1 MERRMKGKRLLI
13 IGLASIFWSGILSGQ
28 ELMIYPNEG
37 QDADKQEMDEFK
49 CYGWAKDQSGFDPMA
64 PPTATE
70 APPQQEAQK
79 GGLVRGAAGGAAVG
93 AIIDGGD
100 GAAKGAAAGAVLGGM
115 RRNSQKRGQQQEQAN
130 WEQEQAQQY
139 AAKRNSYN
147 RAYAAC
153 LEGRGYTVR

>member
-1 MERRMKGKRLLI
+1 MQGKNWVI
-13 IGLASIFWSGILSGQ
+13 IGLSAIFCSGNLAAQ

-37 QDADKQEMDEFK
+37 QDKDKQEVDEFQ

-64 PPTATE
+64 LPTATE
-70 APPQQEAQK
+70 APPAQEAAK

-115 RRNSQKRGQQQEQAN
+115 RRNSQNRSQAQSQQN
-130 WEQEQAQQY
+130 WEQEQAEQY

>member
-1 MERRMKGKRLLI
+1 MQRNKWQI
-13 IGLASIFWSGILSGQ
+13 IGLVAFFCSGTLLAQ
-28 ELMIYPNEG
+28 DLMIYASEG
-37 QDADKQEMDEFK
+37 QDKDKQEMDEFQ

-64 PPTATE
+64 VPTATE
-70 APPQQEAQK
+70 APPQQEAKK
-79 GGLVRGAAGGAAVG
+79 GGLARGAAGGAAVG

-115 RRNSQKRGQQQEQAN
+115 RRNSQNRSQQQQQQN

>member
-1 MERRMKGKRLLI
+1 MKGKRLLI
-13 IGLASIFWSGILSGQ
+13 IGLVSIFWSGILSGQ

-37 QDADKQEMDEFK
+37 QDADKQEMDEFQ

-64 PPTATE
+64 LPTATE

-93 AIIDGGD
+93 AIVDGGD

>member
-1 MERRMKGKRLLI
+1 MRGKNWLI
-13 IGLASIFWSGILSGQ
+13 IGLLTFFCSGTLLAQ
-28 ELMIYPNEG
+28 DLMIYPNEG
-37 QDADKQEMDEFK
+37 QDKEKQEMDEFQ

-64 PPTATE
+64 VPTAT
-70 APPQQEAQK
+70 APPPEQEAQK
-79 GGLVRGAAGGAAVG
+79 GGLARGAAGGAAVG

-115 RRNSQKRGQQQEQAN
+115 RRNSQKRSQAQKQQN

-139 AAKRNSYN
+139 AANRNSYN

>member
-1 MERRMKGKRLLI
+1 MKTSRKTSVALL
-13 IGLASIFWSGILSGQ
+13 LAVWASLALGQ
-28 ELMIYPNEG
+28 DLMIYPAEG
-37 QDADKQEMDEFK
+37 QDKEKQEFDEFQ

-64 PPTATE
+64 VPTATE
-70 APPQQEAQK
+70 APPEQQARK
-79 GGLVRGAAGGAAVG
+79 GGLARGAAGGAAVG

-115 RRNSQKRGQQQEQAN
+115 RRRGQQRDQAQQQAN

-139 AAKRNSYN
+139 AAARNKYN

-153 LEGRGYTVR
+153 LEGRGYTVN

>member
-1 MERRMKGKRLLI
+1 MKGKRLLI
-13 IGLASIFWSGILSGQ
+13 IGLVSIFWSGILSGQ

-37 QDADKQEMDEFK
+37 QDKDKQEMDEFQ

-64 PPTATE
+64 LPTATE

-93 AIIDGGD
+93 AIVDGGD

-130 WEQEQAQQY
+130 WEQEQAEQY

>member
-1 MERRMKGKRLLI
+1 MAI
-13 IGLASIFWSGILSGQ
+13 FGLGSVSAWAQS
-28 ELMIYPNEG
+28 ELMIYPNED
-37 QDADKQEMDEFK
+37 QDAEKQEMDKFQ

-64 PPTATE
+64 PPTATK
-70 APPQQEAQK
+70 APPEQEAQK
-79 GGLVRGAAGGAAVG
+79 GGVVRGAAGGAAVG

-115 RRNSQKRGQQQEQAN
+115 RRNSQRRGQQQEQQN

-139 AAKRNSYN
+139 AEQRNSYN

>member
-1 MERRMKGKRLLI
+1 MQGKYWLIGSLVLFLFSESLL
-13 IGLASIFWSGILSGQ
+13 AQ
-28 ELMIYPNEG
+28 DLMIYPNEG
-37 QDADKQEMDEFK
+37 QDKEKQEMDEFQ
-49 CYGWAKDQSGFDPMA
+49 CYGWARDQSGFDPMA
-64 PPTATE
+64 VPTASR
-70 APPQQEAQK
+70 PPPEQEASQ

-115 RRNSQKRGQQQEQAN
+115 RRNSQKRSQAQKQQN
-130 WEQEQAQQY
+130 WEQEQAQEY
-139 AAKRNSYN
+139 TAKRNSYN

>member
-1 MERRMKGKRLLI
+1 MQGKNWLLI
-13 IGLASIFWSGILSGQ
+13 GLLIFFCSGNPLAQ
-28 ELMIYPNEG
+28 DMMIYPKEG
-37 QDADKQEMDEFK
+37 QDKDQQELDEFQ

-64 PPTATE
+64 VPTAT
-70 APPQQEAQK
+70 APPPEQEAAK

-115 RRNSQKRGQQQEQAN
+115 RRNSQNRSQAQKQQN

>member
-1 MERRMKGKRLLI
+1 MQRKKWLI
-13 IGLASIFWSGILSGQ
+13 IGLTAVFCSGTLLAQ
-28 ELMIYPNEG
+28 DLMIYPNEG
-37 QDADKQEMDEFK
+37 QDKDRQEMDEFQ

-64 PPTATE
+64 VPTATE

-115 RRNSQKRGQQQEQAN
+115 RRNSQNRSQQQQQQN

>member
-1 MERRMKGKRLLI
+1 MRQVISLFIMVI
-13 IGLASIFWSGILSGQ
+13 FGLGSVSAWAQS
-28 ELMIYPNEG
+28 ELMIYPKEG
-37 QDADKQEMDEFK
+37 QDAEKQELDEFQ
-49 CYGWAKDQSGFDPMA
+49 CYGWARDQSGFDPMVL
-64 PPTATE
+64 PTATKP
-70 APPQQEAQK
+70 PPQQEAQK

-93 AIIDGGD
+93 AVIDGGD

-115 RRNSQKRGQQQEQAN
+115 RRNNQKRSEQQKQQN

-139 AAKRNSYN
+139 AAGRNSYN

>member
-1 MERRMKGKRLLI
+1 MKTSRKTSVALL
-13 IGLASIFWSGILSGQ
+13 LAVWASLALGQ
-28 ELMIYPNEG
+28 DLMIYPAEG
-37 QDADKQEMDEFK
+37 QDKEKQEFDEFQ

-64 PPTATE
+64 VPTATE
-70 APPQQEAQK
+70 APPEQQARK
-79 GGLVRGAAGGAAVG
+79 GGLARGAAGGAAVG

-115 RRNSQKRGQQQEQAN
+115 RRRGQQSGQAQQQAN

-139 AAKRNSYN
+139 AAARNKYN

-153 LEGRGYTVR
+153 LEGRGYTVN